1 MSPDSS
7 GIQKSRYDFNSV
19 HYNLMHKNSN
29 YISQAWEK
37 LFACVIER
45 ERERENCCGGRTIAV
60 VTNGAGAHFAKPQKA
75 RLIGKLWQPESKLSH
90 SRTHTRE
97 CEEACGAAHIAHGRK
112 TNEFLALRA
121 STRVVQLSSQ
131 AFAAKRARLGS
142 AAAEIAARINLMRC
156 CHAEVAKVQG

>member
-19 HYNLMHKNSN
+19 HYKLMHIKLQNN

-37 LFACVIER
+37 LFACVI

-75 RLIGKLWQPESKLSH
+75 RLIGKLWQPRASY
-90 SRTHTRE
+90 HTR
-97 CEEACGAAHIAHGRK
+97 
-112 TNEFLALRA
+112 AL
-121 STRVVQLSSQ
+121 THEN
-131 AFAAKRARLGS
+131 AKRHAGRRISHMGARLM
-142 AAAEIAARINLMRC
+142 NF
-156 CHAEVAKVQG
+156 

>member
-45 ERERENCCGGRTIAV
+45 ERELLRRAHNRCRNKWRWRSFRQAAKSPFNWEAV
-60 VTNGAGAHFAKPQKA
+60 AA
-75 RLIGKLWQPESKLSH
+75 ESKLSH